1 MYLVAIGWL
10 YVAFM
15 MAAVEATAP
24 QGSLLGAAFTFLMY
38 GLAPVALLLYILG
51 TPGRKRRLRA
61 QAALEERQAADAGHQ
76 APAAAAV
83 AAEREE
89 P

>member
-1 MYLVAIGWL
+1 MYLVGIGWL

-15 MAAVEATAP
+15 MALVEATSA

-38 GLAPVALLLYILG
+38 GVGPVALLLYILG
-51 TPGRKRRLRA
+51 TPGRKRRLKASA
-61 QAALEERQAADAGHQ
+61 QQADEGRH
-76 APAAAAV
+76 AAAAGPV
-83 AAEREE
+83 APVREE